1 MINLSIPNSTL
12 VRGIKSYNKINKL
25 TNIIE
30 DREHSKFEFNKKNKL
45 FHFEQNINFLFTK
58 NDKKIIYNKLI
69 NKKYKIISL
78 FKVK

>member
-30 DREHSKFEFNKKNKL
+30 DREHLNLNLIKKQT
-45 FHFEQNINFLFTK
+45 F
-58 NDKKIIYNKLI
+58 
-69 NKKYKIISL
+69 SL
-78 FKVK
+78 